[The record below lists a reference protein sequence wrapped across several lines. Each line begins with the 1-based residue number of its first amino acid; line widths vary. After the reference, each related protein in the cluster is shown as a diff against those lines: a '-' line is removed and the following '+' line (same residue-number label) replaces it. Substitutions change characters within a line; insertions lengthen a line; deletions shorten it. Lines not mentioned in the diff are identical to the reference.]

1 MVFFLEIVKIIVVSS
16 YDRLERGYEDWRDKY
31 KYGYRWMTETF
42 FSGVKKVFGET
53 SRANTVEGVF
63 QEVKMKVYLL

>member
-1 MVFFLEIVKIIVVSS
+1 MW
-16 YDRLERGYEDWRDKY
+16 GYEDWRDKY